1 MTKKRQFDDLLEYG
15 TALEQLRGRRG
26 LSREDLAGRSGV
38 SYSYLSEVERGLK
51 RPSTDVLVKIA
62 TALNM
67 LPSELLR
74 NIEEISAKG
83 RGLLRR
89 RRIYQAPMHEQPGA
103 PSEPAPAAPMLLESM
118 GFASGIAATD
128 ESGTRPLVQ
137 ELIRIASQLPAEDL
151 DVLLRL
157 ARRLQPRE
165 DTRPSG

>member
-1 MTKKRQFDDLLEYG
+1 MTKKRQVDDLLEYG
-15 TALEQLRGRRG
+15 SALEQLRGRRG

-62 TALNM
+62 TALDM

-89 RRIYQAPMHEQPGA
+89 RMYRAPMHEQPGA
-103 PSEPAPAAPMLLESM
+103 PPESAPEAPMLLESM
-118 GFASGIAATD
+118 AFASRIAPTG
-128 ESGTRPLVQ
+128 EPGTGRLVQ
-137 ELIRIASQLPAEDL
+137 ELIGIASQLPAEDL
-151 DVLLRL
+151 DALLRL
-157 ARRLQPRE
+157 ARRLRPRE
-165 DTRPSG
+165 DTRPSD

>member
-1 MTKKRQFDDLLEYG
+1 MTKKRQFDDLLQYG
-15 TALEQLRGRRG
+15 AALEELRGRRA

-62 TALNM
+62 TALDM

-83 RGLLRR
+83 RGLFR
-89 RRIYQAPMHEQPGA
+89 RRIYQAPMHEQPSG
-103 PSEPAPAAPMLLESM
+103 PPDLDSAAPMVLESM
-118 GFASGIAATD
+118 PFASRGAATD
-128 ESGTRPLVQ
+128 ESGTGRLVH

-157 ARRLQPRE
+157 ARRLRPRE